1 MLPWEGGK
9 KHDAKKLIDELR
21 ETARHQYVSG
31 FLLAEA
37 FVGLGQKDQAITWL
51 ERAYEAHDQW
61 MVYVASYPGLDP
73 LHSDQHF
80 QDLLRRMNFPK

>member
-1 MLPWEGGK
+1 M
-9 KHDAKKLIDELR
+9 DELR

-73 LHSDQHF
+73 LHSEPRF
-80 QDLLRRMNFPK
+80 QALLRRMNFPR